1 MNVNNNIKSSQQG
14 IHHHLNNISHIHII
28 CPFKFCSCICS
39 ICNYICGCP
48 CKCHAIKNKTTSK
61 NISPRIPLSN
71 YSGTIYEDEIYQNR
85 QSEYNN
91 ISPEKNISTK
101 NILNQDYLH
110 KRIYK
115 NENFKN
121 KENNNLRYYNSRSL
135 SNINSYGNIDEN
147 DKNIQ
152 EQEKYFGRSY
162 IDDFY
167 NHNKIYDKL
176 YSNPVSERN
185 VKTKNIFDGDYITIR
200 GERSADKNKPLKDGP
215 FSDYRNFNLSKI
227 DLTDNNANDNYYN
240 SQRGKYIYNYQSK
253 KNKHKFRNYL
263 KSTERDNIKENLINK
278 KRKDKYINLD
288 SYKNKQTQDSEE
300 SNNIET
306 DKKYFNG
313 FKENN
318 NCIDKNTN
326 QISNKAIYNYNE
338 DDIFNSNNKIN
349 DNFYYNNKNL
359 SNNMNKYSKNNNSY
373 NLGDSN
379 NKTTFRKN
387 NYIIDSFHLTI
398 YGFNSNKYTLIDK
411 EELNYIKNQI
421 IQKEEEISDYKNK
434 FNSLKKELE
443 LCKNEI
449 KKFELYKM
457 ENLTISNNTNSSYR
471 ENNKNNRYIYRK
483 KSTDEKKNFNERNL
497 HKKIFIN
504 KSIKNKSDF
513 QNIENEKTKE
523 DNNENNKKN
532 KKEKQFGLSS
542 KLNIKTDLEIDK
554 DNEYLTTFLL
564 KRKSCELSDKCV
576 YSISSL
582 TKSKS
587 FLCFDYENKSFSLRD
602 YADFGDF
609 HENYL
614 LSFDKKD
621 QNSANNSIYLVIKYN
636 FFIVTGE
643 NCNMLYVYNSIKRT
657 INKLCGLKNNHS
669 NGVLLN
675 YSDDIICISGNYNKK
690 VELFNQS
697 KNEWIDLPEL
707 RIERSKFVACI
718 LKNKYIFCLFGYNFP
733 TKKYLNTIE
742 YLDIENYK
750 NSSWNYLLYKNESL
764 LSLYISGALGINYND
779 EKIIIVGGNNGEK
792 NIPIE
797 NFYQIIISN
806 DFEKDDKSYV
816 EEVKRKLKDIDKN
829 KSYLFNKGCHIFSDS
844 NNIYYMAYDNKLRA
858 HLFQISNMGH
868 DIFYYD

>member
-1 MNVNNNIKSSQQG
+1 M
-14 IHHHLNNISHIHII
+14 
-28 CPFKFCSCICS
+28 
-39 ICNYICGCP
+39 
-48 CKCHAIKNKTTSK
+48 
-61 NISPRIPLSN
+61 
-71 YSGTIYEDEIYQNR
+71 
-85 QSEYNN
+85 
-91 ISPEKNISTK
+91 
-101 NILNQDYLH
+101 
-110 KRIYK
+110 
-115 NENFKN
+115 
-121 KENNNLRYYNSRSL
+121 
-135 SNINSYGNIDEN
+135 
-147 DKNIQ
+147 
-152 EQEKYFGRSY
+152 
-162 IDDFY
+162 
-167 NHNKIYDKL
+167 
-176 YSNPVSERN
+176 
-185 VKTKNIFDGDYITIR
+185 IF
-200 GERSADKNKPLKDGP
+200 
-215 FSDYRNFNLSKI
+215 
-227 DLTDNNANDNYYN
+227 
-240 SQRGKYIYNYQSK
+240 
-253 KNKHKFRNYL
+253 
-263 KSTERDNIKENLINK
+263 LI
-278 KRKDKYINLD
+278 
-288 SYKNKQTQDSEE
+288 
-300 SNNIET
+300 
-306 DKKYFNG
+306 
-313 FKENN
+313 
-318 NCIDKNTN
+318 
-326 QISNKAIYNYNE
+326 
-338 DDIFNSNNKIN
+338 
-349 DNFYYNNKNL
+349 NFYYNNKNL

-373 NLGDSN
+373 NLGDNN

-398 YGFNSNKYTLIDK
+398 YGFNSSKYTLIDK

-457 ENLTISNNTNSSYR
+457 ENLTISNNTNTSYR

-483 KSTDEKKNFNERNL
+483 KSTDEIKNFNERNL

-504 KSIKNKSDF
+504 KSIKNKNDF

-523 DNNENNKKN
+523 DNYENNKNN

-576 YSISSL
+576 YTISSL

-587 FLCFDYENKSFSLRD
+587 FLCFDYVNKSFSLRD

-643 NCNMLYVYNSIKRT
+643 NCNMLYVYNSLKRT

-707 RIERSKFVACI
+707 IIERSNFAACI

-806 DFEKDDKSYV
+806 DFEKDDKSYI